1 MLSLGSQIVDDV
13 EGRRTLLRNAAKFA
27 CLLLVNK
34 LVFHEALLKN
44 TRDVSIRR
52 KHRLLNDSKACVQ
65 DSEHYQLLD
74 ECTTLRGLPTSYVF
88 CRLLTFLCFKPWL
101 NGAYSKKPCFK

>member
-1 MLSLGSQIVDDV
+1 MALRYKTPAVKCDLDKWMLSLGSQIVDDV

-52 KHRLLNDSKACVQ
+52 KHRLL
-65 DSEHYQLLD
+65 L
-74 ECTTLRGLPTSYVF
+74 
-88 CRLLTFLCFKPWL
+88 
-101 NGAYSKKPCFK
+101 